1 MGRGRPIS
9 RRFSGRGSNTP
20 PEQRRRVSQMLE
32 LIAADTRLERI
43 SVSALMNAMDARA
56 VAALILLFALPNV
69 LPTPPGTSAILGLPL
84 LYLCA
89 QMMMGRL
96 PWLPALIAD
105 RSMTRADFGSFVAR
119 VSPVLARAER
129 LLKPRWMWITSAR
142 SERVIGG
149 FCLLLAIVLALPIP
163 LGNMLP
169 AFSICLMAL
178 GMLERDGL
186 WVLAGATVGI
196 LSLLIVYGVV
206 LALFKAAIFIVI
218 NAF

>member
-1 MGRGRPIS
+1 
-9 RRFSGRGSNTP
+9 
-20 PEQRRRVSQMLE
+20 MLE